1 MTRFEVQSGLKKAFD
16 ALQRVLLGESG
27 APGMT
32 LDDLRQLVGYPARA
46 QGDLPLWCSLRGKRG
61 FEEIEDVKLY
71 YYPRDPDLDLMVEMK
86 DLGGK
91 IHLRHLKWS
100 GERWAPPV
108 KPGAKS
114 DLKAT
119 AVDERRRTVVEEGPR
134 PVRGRIEV
142 DEAPPP
148 APRREYSVIEID
160 DDFFVGL
167 SPEEA
172 EAIAGEIRENR
183 AGGRQFLQCP
193 RDWKRV
199 FHHPQVRPVEIS
211 CPQCGNTNLMYK
223 NMSGVQAGAEKA
235 VAVPPAA
242 GRADLPGSSGQ
253 PVGEPSAPRVGP
265 EPVGAAAESA
275 DHLAGRID
283 ALIESNE
290 RLTRAVSALLQAL
303 SKSRPR

>member
-1 MTRFEVQSGLKKAFD
+1 MTEFEVQSGLKKAFD
-16 ALQRVLLGESG
+16 ALKRVLLGESG

-46 QGDLPLWCSLRGKRG
+46 QGDLPLWYSLRGKRG

-91 IHLRHLKWS
+91 IHLRHLKWN
-100 GERWAPPV
+100 GQRWAPPV

-114 DLKAT
+114 ELKAT
-119 AVDERRRTVVEEGPR
+119 AVDERHRTAAEDGPQ

-172 EAIAGEIRENR
+172 EAIAGEIRANR

-223 NMSGVQAGAEKA
+223 NMSGVQPGAERA
-235 VAVPPAA
+235 AAGSEAA
-242 GRADLPGSSGQ
+242 GRAENPSPSGQ
-253 PVGEPSAPRVGP
+253 PGGEASPPQGMP
-265 EPVGAAAESA
+265 EPVAVAGESA
-275 DHLAGRID
+275 DRLAGKID

-290 RLTRAVSALLQAL
+290 RLTRAVSALLQAF